1 MVNTREKYL
10 LPLPALIVMFLI
22 VAFPIGYNLVLS
34 LFRYDLAGVSAVQ
47 FIGLDNYVHISQ
59 APRFWNS
66 LAVTAVFTGGALV
79 GQTVIG
85 TALALFFSR
94 EFKGKSLVKAIFL
107 FPIAATPVAV
117 SLIWAMMWNFDFG
130 IINYVIRALGGHPQM
145 WLASPSQVIPALVI
159 TDIWQWTPL
168 IMLIVLASL
177 ESLPREPFES
187 ATVDGASA
195 FQILTRITLPLIRPT
210 IIVAAMIRS
219 IDAIKTFDLIYVMTQ
234 GGPGFASENLNIY
247 TFNVGFN
254 YFRMGRG
261 ATLAV
266 VLFTIV
272 LVFNLVLAI
281 IRDAGRTDIQG

>member
-1 MVNTREKYL
+1 MIKKSEKFV
-10 LPLPALIVMFLI
+10 LPLPALLVMALI
-22 VAFPIGYNLVLS
+22 VVFPIGYNLVLS
-34 LFRYDLAGVSAVQ
+34 LHSYDLAGAGVLR
-47 FIGLDNYVHISQ
+47 FIGLENYATVFTTT
-59 APRFWNS
+59 RFWNS
-66 LAVTAVFTGGALV
+66 LWVTAVFTLGALG
-79 GQTVIG
+79 GQTILG
-85 TALALFFSR
+85 TMLALFFSR

-130 IINYVIRALGGHPQM
+130 IINYVIELFGGHPQM
-145 WLASPSQVIPALVI
+145 WLASPTQVIPALVI

-177 ESLPREPFES
+177 ESLPRQPFES
-187 ATVDGASA
+187 ARVDGASSI
-195 FQILTRITLPLIRPT
+195 QILTRITLPLIRPA

-234 GGPGFASENLNIY
+234 GGPGFASENLNIF

-281 IRDAGRTDIQG
+281 IRDAGQTDMQA